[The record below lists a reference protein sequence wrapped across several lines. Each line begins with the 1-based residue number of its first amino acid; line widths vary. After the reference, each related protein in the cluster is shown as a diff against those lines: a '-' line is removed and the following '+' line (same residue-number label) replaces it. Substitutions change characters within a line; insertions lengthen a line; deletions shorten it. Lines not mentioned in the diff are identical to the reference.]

1 MRMDETHSGSE
12 AENQE
17 PSHPISISII
27 YEDAKS
33 RAQAAK
39 LCKRMANKL
48 KTDFRFR
55 LKWWHFKLLRDSKTA
70 RAATAATARAD
81 VVIVSARAGRELPRK
96 VKDWMQTSLSR
107 RKLPDGALVA
117 LIRMAEDLKRGAT
130 PVHNFLGAIARQAKM
145 DYLPEFVASGASQ

>member
-1 MRMDETHSGSE
+1 MEEIHSSSE

-70 RAATAATARAD
+70 RAATVATAGAD
-81 VVIVSARAGRELPRK
+81 VVIVSACAGRELPRK
-96 VKDWMQTSLSR
+96 VKDWMQASLSR

-117 LIRMAEDLKRGAT
+117 LIRIAADLKRGAM
-130 PVHNFLGAIARQAKM
+130 PVHSFLGSIARQAKM
-145 DYLPEFVASGASQ
+145 DYLPEFVCSVAGP